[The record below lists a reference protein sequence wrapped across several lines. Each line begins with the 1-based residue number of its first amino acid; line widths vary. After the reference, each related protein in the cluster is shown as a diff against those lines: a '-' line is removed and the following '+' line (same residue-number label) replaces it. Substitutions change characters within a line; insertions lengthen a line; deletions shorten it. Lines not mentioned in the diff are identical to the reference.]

1 MIFYLTI
8 FFSILAILCSL
19 LIITVK
25 NPIHSILYLI
35 LTFCNISFILL
46 IWNVEFIAI
55 IFLIVYV
62 GAISVLFLF
71 VVMMLN
77 IKIIELN
84 EVFWR
89 YIPIGFL
96 ISSIFIVEIYIILFN
111 GNNCLFK
118 YVNIFKDMNIF
129 YQLDLSTSLYN
140 INVKMST
147 TTLLDNYFFWLNN
160 FEAKHNTEIL
170 GWFIY
175 TYNFYSFLIIGL
187 ILLLAM
193 IGSIILVLNQNI
205 NVKRQLIFKQ
215 TGRNLF
221 NSIKLKY

>member
-1 MIFYLTI
+1 MIIYLTI
-8 FFSILAILCSL
+8 FFSILAIICSL
-19 LIITVK
+19 LIISVR

-84 EVFWR
+84 EIFWR

-96 ISSIFIVEIYIILFN
+96 ISLIFVIEIYSVIFKS
-111 GNNCLFK
+111 GNCLFK
-118 YVNIFKDMNIF
+118 YTFLDDINIF
-129 YQLDLSTSLYN
+129 YQLKYLESFYN
-140 INVKMST
+140 VNIQISSF
-147 TTLLDNYFFWLNN
+147 LFFDNFIFWFNN
-160 FEAKHNTEIL
+160 LEMKHNTEIL
-170 GWFIY
+170 GWFLY
-175 TYNFYSFLIIGL
+175 TYNFYCFLVIGL

-193 IGSIILVLNQNI
+193 IGSIVLVLNQNI

-215 TGRNLF
+215 TRRNLY
-221 NSIKLKY
+221 NSIELKN